1 MTKFKADML
10 VSSYT
15 GPVTETMS
23 LYQQSIDD
31 ALTEAMVKVIMGED
45 VSVYEKA
52 VETWY
57 ASGGQQITDEVNAY
71 YASQQ

>member
-1 MTKFKADML
+1 ML